1 MDVVITARHFKPSP
15 KLRAHVLEKFGRL
28 SRYLPPESEGIHVTL
43 SAERNQKRVEVVA
56 GAVRIKQES
65 DDLMSA
71 VEQAFDRM
79 KERLA
84 KDHDK
89 RREHKG
95 RMSVRDTSGGRA
107 TARRITREP
116 KLKREAHEMEEVEV
130 EAAARAFAKSKKPF
144 MIFVSSETGQV
155 NVLYRRKDGELGL
168 IEAEPQE

>member
-15 KLRAHVLEKFGRL
+15 KLRAHVMEKFGRL
-28 SRYLPPESEGIHVTL
+28 SRYLPRDSEGIHITL
-43 SAERNQKRVEVVA
+43 ISERNEKRVEAVA
-56 GAVRIKQES
+56 GSVRIKQES
-65 DDLMSA
+65 EDLMSA
-71 VEQAFDRM
+71 IELAADRL

-95 RMSVRDTSGGRA
+95 RMSVRGSSGGRA
-107 TARRITREP
+107 TGRRITREP
-116 KLKREAHEMEEVEV
+116 KLKREAHEMVEFEVDT
-130 EAAARAFAKSKKPF
+130 AAKAFQKTKKPF

-168 IEAEPQE
+168 IEAEPQD